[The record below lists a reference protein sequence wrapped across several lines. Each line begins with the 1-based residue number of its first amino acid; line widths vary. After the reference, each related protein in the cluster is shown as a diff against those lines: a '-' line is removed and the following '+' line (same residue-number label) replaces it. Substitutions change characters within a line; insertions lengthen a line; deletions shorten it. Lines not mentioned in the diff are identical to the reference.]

1 VSERIALRES
11 RPGSGYGPRV
21 RLEPLTVFRWSYDA
35 GARIGAP
42 GYAIVSPYG
51 SDEGIGY
58 GEGHGTA
65 TGLVEGSVVWANYPR
80 RRSDG
85 RMLPDVRGLI
95 TTTDGASILFELRG
109 RTIFEGDEPGRQNLV
124 GWLESDHERY
134 RWLNDVVC
142 IAEGQIGAE
151 GIEIHLYT
159 GIHELSA

>member
-1 VSERIALRES
+1 
-11 RPGSGYGPRV
+11 V

-95 TTTDGASILFELRG
+95 TTTDGASSCGGGRSSRATSRGG
-109 RTIFEGDEPGRQNLV
+109 RTSSV
-124 GWLESDHERY
+124 GSSR
-134 RWLNDVVC
+134 
-142 IAEGQIGAE
+142 I
-151 GIEIHLYT
+151 T
-159 GIHELSA
+159 SATAG